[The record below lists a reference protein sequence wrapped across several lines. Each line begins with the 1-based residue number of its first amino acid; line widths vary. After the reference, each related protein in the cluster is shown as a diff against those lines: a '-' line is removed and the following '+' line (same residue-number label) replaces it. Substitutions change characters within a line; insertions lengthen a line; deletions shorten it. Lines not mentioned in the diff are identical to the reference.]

1 MIEPLQL
8 SVAQQFDIERLGR
21 AIDSTT
27 HVPDLQALCKQLLQ
41 AWQTQKAACAWVMAQ
56 GLQPRWSSPEEVE
69 HLMTRHERQA
79 TELPL

>member
-56 GLQPRWSSPEEVE
+56 GLQPRWSKPEEVE
-69 HLMTRHERQA
+69 HLMPAHVQPPADT
-79 TELPL
+79 PL